1 MISIPINI
9 KTHYHLLHSLI
20 KIDELILC
28 AKNHGIYA
36 LGITDPNMFG
46 TIEFIDKCIKNDIK
60 PIIGIDLIVE
70 NISFIL
76 YAVNNNGYSNLCK
89 IVSKKNIDAINF
101 EFLKKYSNDILCVTS
116 YENYDK
122 LCQIY
127 TTYISYSNKNEKVN
141 ALLKTKNVVY
151 LKESLYLTE
160 KDKDYMKY
168 LDMIREGQ
176 TIDNY
181 VPCEYDN
188 ALIVDIDA
196 VDYAT
201 IKNFIDKID
210 IKLPVYS
217 LSLPKYSSNSES
229 LLISLCSK
237 GLQKR
242 LNNSVPARYVE
253 RLKSELKVIKEM
265 GFIDYFLVVYDFILY
280 AKKNKIIVGPGRG
293 SAAGSLVSYTLGIT
307 EVDPLKYDLIFERF
321 LNKDR
326 VTLPD
331 IDTDFEYLRR
341 NEVLEYIKAKYGDN
355 MVANIITFGT
365 LLSKQV
371 IRDVGRVLEI
381 SSDKIDK
388 IIKFIKEKEP
398 LSKLETNKE
407 FMKLINSEEE
417 YKKLFLISKK
427 LENLKRHT
435 SIHAAGIVLSGEE
448 LANRIPLYKS
458 GGTVMTSYSMEYLES
473 LGLIKMDL
481 LAIKNLTIIDKVI
494 KSIKTYENIDVK
506 LEQIS
511 LEDKK
516 TIKLFTDVDTVGI
529 FQFESEGMKGFLK
542 NLQVETFSDIVSAI
556 ALYRPGPRENISS
569 FIKRKKGLEQITYL
583 HPLLEPILK
592 DTYGIIIYQEQ
603 IIEILK
609 VIGGFTYSEADTI
622 RRAMSKKKEDIILNC
637 RKKFIDGA
645 FKQGVGESVSNEIY
659 DLVLKFANYGFNK
672 SHSVAYSMVSFQ
684 MAYLKAHF
692 KKYFIT
698 EQLNIVIDS
707 SIKTKEYIDEA
718 RINNIKV
725 SNININKSSNNYYI
739 EEDKIIVPFNIIK
752 NIGYEAS
759 KDIVEER
766 NKNGKFKS
774 IYDAISRLVKI
785 KINRN
790 IINSLILSGAFD
802 LYGYN
807 KKTLINNLE
816 NLFNYANLI
825 KDLDEEYVIKPELL
839 IEEEYSKSE
848 LMKIEFEMFGFYLQN
863 HPVTKF
869 RREGAC
875 RLNNVYQYFD
885 NYVMVIG
892 LVENL
897 KEISTKNKELMAFL
911 TISDEYG
918 KLSVVLFPNVYKE
931 FSNLNIGNICKIFGK
946 IEKRMNNYQ
955 MIVKSL
961 EILFY

>member
-1 MISIPINI
+1 M
-9 KTHYHLLHSLI
+9 
-20 KIDELILC
+20 
-28 AKNHGIYA
+28 
-36 LGITDPNMFG
+36 
-46 TIEFIDKCIKNDIK
+46 
-60 PIIGIDLIVE
+60 
-70 NISFIL
+70 
-76 YAVNNNGYSNLCK
+76 
-89 IVSKKNIDAINF
+89 
-101 EFLKKYSNDILCVTS
+101 
-116 YENYDK
+116 
-122 LCQIY
+122 
-127 TTYISYSNKNEKVN
+127 
-141 ALLKTKNVVY
+141 Y

-355 MVANIITFGT
+355 RVANIITFGT

-516 TIKLFTDVDTVGI
+516 TIKLFADVDTVGI

-645 FKQGVGESVSNEIY
+645 LIQGIRESISNEIY

-725 SNININKSSNNYYI
+725 SNININKSSNNYYM
-739 EEDKIIVPFNIIK
+739 EENEIIVPFNIIK

-785 KINRN
+785 KINKN